1 MTSPDPPRPDWD
13 AVLLQHAKDLL
24 DSCRDAVLSCQADG
38 TVFFANCAAER
49 VTGWK
54 REEMVGRKI
63 GADLHIFPTGVTESW
78 ERSAQ
83 NGWDDRQCAE
93 ITTTFKTRLEE
104 SKPCRVRVVPIRNA
118 EGRPSGGFSCS
129 LHNLEE
135 LWSLKASVEETLR
148 EYQTFVDRSSD
159 VIFTL
164 APDLSVRSVNSTA
177 KTVLGYEPEELIGR
191 QLELPLVLPPD
202 EIRRLTGIGA
212 AAIFSEGIRGKLFRV
227 RRKNGVL
234 FWGLVTV
241 SPILGNGSMRTL
253 LGVLRDVSEF
263 YETRE
268 QVEFQHAQLKR
279 TVSQLEEAYRLQEQ
293 FVANVTHELRTPL
306 TTILITSEVLER
318 SAIHEWPAAQRRL
331 VELVHKNSKVLLDI
345 INDLLDLAKLKRA
358 GFRLSFQDI
367 RLRQFLGEQIEEIEP
382 LFAQKNLD
390 LLLEVSPEIPE
401 EYRTDPAVL
410 RKVITNILS
419 NAFKFTE
426 QGGAVVR
433 VYPSDDTLRISVAD
447 SGIGISPD
455 DIPRIFEEF
464 RQIDGSDS
472 RRYPGTGLGL
482 AIAER
487 FTRLLGGRLEVE
499 SKPRVG
505 TTFTLI
511 LPYPAAGE
519 TPSSLLS

>member
-1 MTSPDPPRPDWD
+1 MNTPDSPRPNWD
-13 AVLLQHAKDLL
+13 AVLLDHAKDLL
-24 DSCRDAVLSCQADG
+24 DSSRDAVLSCRCDG
-38 TVFFANCAAER
+38 TVFFVNGAAER
-49 VTGWK
+49 LTGWK
-54 REEMVGRKI
+54 REEIVGRKL
-63 GADLHIFPTGVTESW
+63 GADLHLFPTGVTESW

-83 NGWDDRQCAE
+83 KGWDDRQCAE
-93 ITTTFKTRLEE
+93 ITTTFKTRLDK
-104 SKPCRVRVVPIRNA
+104 SRPCRVRVVPIRGA
-118 EGRPSGGFSCS
+118 EGQVSGGFSCS
-129 LHNLEE
+129 LHDLEE
-135 LWSLKASVEETLR
+135 LWSLQASVEETLK
-148 EYQTFVDRSSD
+148 EYRTFVDRSSD

-164 APDLSVRSVNSTA
+164 APDLSVRSVNSA
-177 KTVLGYEPEELIGR
+177 VKSILGYDPEELIGR
-191 QLELPLVLPPD
+191 QIELPIVLPPD

-212 AAIFSEGIRGKLFRV
+212 AAIYSEGIRNKLFRI
-227 RRKNGVL
+227 RRKSGVL

-241 SPILGNGSMRTL
+241 SPVLGDGAMRAL

-268 QVEFQHAQLKR
+268 QVEYQHAQLKR

-318 SAIHEWPAAQRRL
+318 SAMQDWPAAQRRQ

-358 GFRLSFQDI
+358 GFKLSFQDI

-401 EYRTDPAVL
+401 DFRTDPAVL
-410 RKVITNILS
+410 RKVIANMLS

-433 VYPSDDTLRISVAD
+433 AYPSEDTLCISVAD
-447 SGIGISPD
+447 TGIGIAPD

-487 FTRLLGGRLEVE
+487 FTKLLGGRLEVE

-511 LPYPAAGE
+511 LPHPAAADLPR
-519 TPSSLLS
+519 TQL

>member
-1 MTSPDPPRPDWD
+1 MTPTDPPRHDWD
-13 AVLLQHAKDLL
+13 AVLLLHAKDLL
-24 DSCRDAVLSCQADG
+24 DACRDAVLSCQGDG
-38 TVFFANCAAER
+38 TVFFANGAAER
-49 VTGWK
+49 LTGWT

-63 GADLHIFPTGVTESW
+63 GADLHLFPPGVTECW
-78 ERSAQ
+78 ERAAHK
-83 NGWDDRQCAE
+83 GWDDRQCAE

-104 SKPCRVRVVPIRNA
+104 SKPCRVRVVPIRDA
-118 EGRPSGGFSCS
+118 EGQVLGGFSCS
-129 LHNLEE
+129 LHDLEE
-135 LWSLKASVEETLR
+135 LWSLKTSVEDTLR
-148 EYQTFVDRSSD
+148 EYHTLVERSSD
-159 VIFTL
+159 VVFTL
-164 APDLSVRSVNSTA
+164 GPDLSVRSVNSAA
-177 KTVLGYEPEELIGR
+177 KGVLGYDPEELIGH
-191 QLELPLVLPPD
+191 QIELPLVLPPD
-202 EIRRLTGIGA
+202 EIRRLSGIGA
-212 AAIFSEGIRGKLFRV
+212 AVIFSEGIRNKLFRI
-227 RRKNGVL
+227 RRKSGVL

-241 SPILGNGSMRTL
+241 SPVHGDGAMRAL

-268 QVEFQHAQLKR
+268 QVEYQHAQLKR

-318 SAIHEWPAAQRRL
+318 SAMEDWPAAQRRQ
-331 VELVHKNSKVLLDI
+331 VELVHKNSKVLLEI

-358 GFRLSFQDI
+358 GFKLSFQDI
-367 RLRQFLGEQIEEIEP
+367 HLRQFLGEQIEEIEP
-382 LFAQKNLD
+382 LFAQKNLE

-401 EYRTDPAVL
+401 DYRTDPAVL
-410 RKVITNILS
+410 RKVITNMLS

-433 VYPSDDTLRISVAD
+433 VYPSEDTLRISVAD
-447 SGIGISPD
+447 TGIGISPD

-487 FTRLLGGRLEVE
+487 FTKLLGGRLEVD

-505 TTFTLI
+505 TTFTLV
-511 LPYPAAGE
+511 LPHPVAGE
-519 TPSSLLS
+519 PPSGLLS

>member
-1 MTSPDPPRPDWD
+1 
-13 AVLLQHAKDLL
+13 
-24 DSCRDAVLSCQADG
+24 
-38 TVFFANCAAER
+38 
-49 VTGWK
+49 
-54 REEMVGRKI
+54 
-63 GADLHIFPTGVTESW
+63 
-78 ERSAQ
+78 
-83 NGWDDRQCAE
+83 
-93 ITTTFKTRLEE
+93 
-104 SKPCRVRVVPIRNA
+104 
-118 EGRPSGGFSCS
+118 
-129 LHNLEE
+129 
-135 LWSLKASVEETLR
+135 
-148 EYQTFVDRSSD
+148 
-159 VIFTL
+159 
-164 APDLSVRSVNSTA
+164 
-177 KTVLGYEPEELIGR
+177 
-191 QLELPLVLPPD
+191 
-202 EIRRLTGIGA
+202 
-212 AAIFSEGIRGKLFRV
+212 
-227 RRKNGVL
+227 
-234 FWGLVTV
+234 
-241 SPILGNGSMRTL
+241 
-253 LGVLRDVSEF
+253 VSEF

-268 QVEFQHAQLKR
+268 QVEYQHAQLKR

-318 SAIHEWPAAQRRL
+318 SAMHEWPAAQRRQ
-331 VELVHKNSKVLLDI
+331 VELIHKNSKVLLDI

-358 GFRLSFQDI
+358 GFRLSFHDI

-433 VYPSDDTLRISVAD
+433 VYPSEDTLRISVAD
-447 SGIGISPD
+447 TGIGISPD
-455 DIPRIFEEF
+455 DLPRIFEEF

-487 FTRLLGGRLEVE
+487 FTKLLGGRLEVE

-511 LPYPAAGE
+511 LPHPAAGE
-519 TPSSLLS
+519 TPSTLL